1 MNSSSWHIK
10 EFDPQLVDVVAKEFG
25 VPNAIAKIMTLRGV
39 TTRDISSNFFTPKK
53 DSLHDPYLLKDM
65 DKAVRRINQ
74 QKIEKKKL
82 MIFGDY
88 DVDGVSST
96 AMLYK
101 FFKESNLDV
110 SYYIPHRDIDGY
122 GLSKRGID
130 FAHSIGANLIITCD
144 CGINAFK
151 EIEYAASINIDVIV
165 TDHHKPEKKIPN
177 CVAVIKP
184 NRKDILM
191 KFIVIFFYILLIS
204 V

>member
-96 AMLYK
+96 SMLYK

-110 SYYIPHRDIDGY
+110 SYYIPHRDTSY
-122 GLSKRGID
+122 SW
-130 FAHSIGANLIITCD
+130 
-144 CGINAFK
+144 
-151 EIEYAASINIDVIV
+151 
-165 TDHHKPEKKIPN
+165 
-177 CVAVIKP
+177 
-184 NRKDILM
+184 
-191 KFIVIFFYILLIS
+191 LLFS
-204 V
+204 YFH